1 MGHYDL
7 KAYWDL
13 TKPKIVSLLA
23 FTSLA
28 TYLFAA
34 GFLGLNPLTVIL
46 PLSFVAI
53 WAGSSGADAVTGYI
67 DRDIDSVMSRTKGRP
82 LPTKKIHPPVKALWF
97 GLALLAVS
105 LLLSY
110 FINWVAVLVMA
121 GGILGNVVIYS
132 AWLKRRNPVNVII
145 GGISGGMPALYG
157 WTAASNGDIP
167 LLAVLIGA
175 TVVAWIPNHI
185 WNLALHYKDDY
196 KSAGVPMLPVVVSS
210 KTAVRCI
217 SSTVPVLFVFT
228 ILIGLVADLGAIY
241 WLVTVP
247 SGAAIVLGNLY
258 TAFKPSSRNV
268 WRMFRV
274 SSPYLALLFTAMVL
288 DIYFPIG

>member
-13 TKPKIVSLLA
+13 TKPKIVILLA

-34 GFLGLNPLTVIL
+34 KLLGSNPLTPIL
-46 PLSFVAI
+46 PLSLLAI
-53 WAGSSGADAVTGYI
+53 WLGPSGCEAVTSYLE
-67 DRDIDSVMSRTKGRP
+67 RDIDSVMHRTKGRP
-82 LPTKKIHPPVKALWF
+82 LPTKRIHPPIKAFWF
-97 GLALLAVS
+97 GIALLAIS

-110 FINWVAVLVMA
+110 LINWIAVLVMA
-121 GGILGNVVIYS
+121 GGIFFNVVVYTV
-132 AWLKRRNPVNVII
+132 WLKRRNPVNIII

-157 WTAASNGDIP
+157 WVAASGGEIS
-167 LLAVLIGA
+167 LLAILIGA

-196 KSAGVPMLPVVVSS
+196 ESAGVPMLPVVVSR
-210 KTAVRCI
+210 KTAIRCTA
-217 SSTVPVLFVFT
+217 STVPFLFVFT
-228 ILIGLVADLGAIY
+228 ILIGLLANLGLIY

-247 SGAAIVLGNLY
+247 SGAVIVLGNLY
-258 TAFKPSSRNV
+258 TVVKPSSSNI
-268 WRMFRV
+268 WRMFKV
-274 SSPYLALLFTAMVL
+274 SSPYLALLFIAMVL
-288 DIYFPIG
+288 DIYFPIV